1 MSKILTI
8 TASEKRFY
16 ELKDAFRGME
26 RILLQ
31 AKDQIPTIVQNDK
44 EVSTDDLVEFINN
57 YQQTRNKLRDEFEA
71 MMAALDTSYKR
82 IILEIKKE
90 NDML

>member
-1 MSKILTI
+1 
-8 TASEKRFY
+8 
-16 ELKDAFRGME
+16 
-26 RILLQ
+26 
-31 AKDQIPTIVQNDK
+31 VQNDK